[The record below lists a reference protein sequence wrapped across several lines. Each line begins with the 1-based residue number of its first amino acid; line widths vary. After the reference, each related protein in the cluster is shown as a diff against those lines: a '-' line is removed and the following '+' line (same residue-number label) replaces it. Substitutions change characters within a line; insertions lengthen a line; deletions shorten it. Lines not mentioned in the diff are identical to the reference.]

1 MLREHYGRRGG
12 RATTFLLLPVVRR
25 FVAVVL
31 TAVLAF
37 PAGAAS
43 KGKTPKAPKPP
54 DASRI
59 EGRIH
64 GGDGKAIPDAI
75 VTVRALDGDKT
86 WSSAPSDRKG
96 RFRIEHVAYGWA
108 DIVIKTADGEFL
120 GDQAMTFPPG
130 KKIEV
135 TFTLVPTA
143 DKPESWWADRRIE
156 RPAGVEVA
164 QLGGL
169 AQSSQKLTGVEY
181 WKSPAG
187 IAILA
192 GSAVLALGLIA
203 AGGRGYTAP

>member
-1 MLREHYGRRGG
+1 MLVEHYGPAGEG
-12 RATTFLLLPVVRR
+12 STTFLLPPPLRR
-25 FVAVVL
+25 VLAVVM
-31 TAVLAF
+31 TAALFV

-43 KGKTPKAPKPP
+43 KDKAAKTPKTP

-59 EGRIH
+59 EGRIL
-64 GGDGKAIPDAI
+64 GGDGKPVSDAI
-75 VTVRALDGDKT
+75 VTVHSLDGDKS
-86 WSSAPSDRKG
+86 WSGPPSDRKG
-96 RFRIEHVAYGWA
+96 RFHIEKIDYGWA
-108 DIVIKTADGEFL
+108 EIVIKTGDGEFL
-120 GDQAMTFPPG
+120 GDQALTFPPG
-130 KKIEV
+130 KRIEV

-156 RPAGVEVA
+156 RPAGLEIA

-192 GSAVLALGLIA
+192 TSAVLALGLIA
-203 AGGRGYTAP
+203 AGGQSYTAP

>member
-1 MLREHYGRRGG
+1 MFLWHVSLRRV
-12 RATTFLLLPVVRR
+12 L
-25 FVAVVL
+25 AVLL
-31 TAVLAF
+31 TAALAV

-43 KGKTPKAPKPP
+43 KNKAPKAPKPP

-59 EGRIH
+59 EGRIL
-64 GGDGKAIPDAI
+64 GGDGKPVPDAI
-75 VTVRALDGDKT
+75 VTVHSLDGDKT
-86 WSSAPSDRKG
+86 WSSEPTDRKG
-96 RFRIEHVAYGWA
+96 RFRIERIDYGWA
-108 DIVIKTADGEFL
+108 DILIKTAAGEFL
-120 GDQAMTFPPG
+120 GDQALTFPPG
-130 KKIEV
+130 KRIEA

-156 RPAGVEVA
+156 RPAGVEIA
-164 QLGGL
+164 ELGGL

-192 GSAVLALGLIA
+192 SSAVLALALIA